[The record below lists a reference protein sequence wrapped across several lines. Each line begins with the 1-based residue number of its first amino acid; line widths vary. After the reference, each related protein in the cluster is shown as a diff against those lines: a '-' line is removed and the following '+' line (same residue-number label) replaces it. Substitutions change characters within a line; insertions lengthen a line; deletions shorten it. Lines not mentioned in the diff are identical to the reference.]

1 MRRALGTL
9 RAGRARAPIAIAA
22 LVHADS
28 VLVLLPA
35 GVLVWELRPLP
46 LALLLLGLLWAL
58 PAVWWMQWI
67 AVFLTGFFLYGPQM
81 LIGLCGAEVVGRNSV
96 GASEGFLGWVAY
108 MGAAVAGYPL
118 SLIVKRF
125 GWSIFFRTLV
135 GACFAGFLLLA
146 PISNALSYQ
155 QREAAA
161 VSETAAPAAE

>member
-1 MRRALGTL
+1 MVRGYLIGV
-9 RAGRARAPIAIAA
+9 AGA
-22 LVHADS
+22 
-28 VLVLLPA
+28 
-35 GVLVWELRPLP
+35 
-46 LALLLLGLLWAL
+46 LGLLWAL

-161 VSETAAPAAE
+161 VAETAAPAAE

>member
-1 MRRALGTL
+1 MKQTTL
-9 RAGRARAPIAIAA
+9 ASFFKKPSTKAPEE
-22 LVHADS
+22 
-28 VLVLLPA
+28 PA
-35 GVLVWELRPLP
+35 K
-46 LALLLLGLLWAL
+46 
-58 PAVWWMQWI
+58 QK
-67 AVFLTGFFLYGPQM
+67 GP
-81 LIGLCGAEVVGRNSV
+81 GAEVVGRNSV

-161 VSETAAPAAE
+161 VAETAAPAAE